1 MIAIDSVRLSRRLP
15 WLERALFA
23 LAAILLG
30 WYVVQKASTAYY
42 QAVSSR
48 ELETIRMSMP
58 TTTARLK
65 TTLPIGSLVGRID
78 IPRLGV
84 SAIVRE
90 GDNTS
95 TLRRSVGHVPQTA
108 FPGEPGNSGLAG
120 HRDTFFRGLR
130 NARAGDRITVTTRDA
145 VLRYVIRNTRV
156 VEPDDVSVLKPTS
169 GRTLTLVT
177 CYPFSYIGAAPQRFI
192 VQAEMTDDRRQ

>member
-1 MIAIDSVRLSRRLP
+1 MIATSRSLSRHLP

-23 LAAILLG
+23 LAAGLLG
-30 WYVVQKASTAYY
+30 WYVLQQLSTMYE

-48 ELETIRMSMP
+48 ELESIRISTTSMP
-58 TTTARLK
+58 RITR
-65 TTLPIGSLVGRID
+65 TLPTGSLVGRIE

-90 GDNTS
+90 GDDIS
-95 TLRRSVGHVPQTA
+95 TLRRSVGHIPDTVL
-108 FPGEPGNSGLAG
+108 PGESGNSGFAG

-130 NARAGDRITVTTRDA
+130 NARSGDRITVTTADA
-145 VLRYVIRNTRV
+145 TLNYVIRNTRV
-156 VEPDDVSVLKPTS
+156 VEPDDVSVLNPTP
-169 GRTLTLVT
+169 GHTLTLVT

-192 VQAEMTDDRRQ
+192 VRAEMTADRGQ

>member
-108 FPGEPGNSGLAG
+108 LPGEPGNSGLAG
-120 HRDTFFRGLR
+120 HR
-130 NARAGDRITVTTRDA
+130 ITVTTGNA

>member
-1 MIAIDSVRLSRRLP
+1 MIAIDSGRVSRHLP

-23 LAAILLG
+23 VAAVLLG
-30 WYVVQKASTAYY
+30 WYVVQQVSTAYY

-48 ELETIRMSMP
+48 ELETIRMSTP
-58 TTTARLK
+58 TIIPAR
-65 TTLPIGSLVGRID
+65 TTLPIGALVGRID
-78 IPRLGV
+78 IPRLAV

-90 GDNTS
+90 GDDTS
-95 TLRRSVGHVPQTA
+95 TLRRSVGHIPHTA

-130 NARAGDRITVTTRDA
+130 NARAGDRITVTTANA

-169 GRTLTLVT
+169 AGMLTLVT

>member
-1 MIAIDSVRLSRRLP
+1 LP

-23 LAAILLG
+23 LAAVLLG
-30 WYVVQKASTAYY
+30 WYVVQQASTAYY

-58 TTTARLK
+58 TIASPH
-65 TTLPIGSLVGRID
+65 TTLPIGALVGRID

-108 FPGEPGNSGLAG
+108 LPGEPGNSGLAG

-130 NARAGDRITVTTRDA
+130 NARAGDRITITTPDA

-156 VEPDDVSVLKPTS
+156 VEPDDVSVLKPTP

-177 CYPFSYIGAAPQRFI
+177 CYPFSYIGAAPRRFI
-192 VQAEMTDDRRQ
+192 VQAELTDDRRQ

>member
-1 MIAIDSVRLSRRLP
+1 MMAIDSVRLSRRLP
-15 WLERALFA
+15 SLERALFA

-58 TTTARLK
+58 RTTAPPK

>member
-1 MIAIDSVRLSRRLP
+1 MIAIDSGRLSRHLP

-23 LAAILLG
+23 VAAVLLG
-30 WYVVQKASTAYY
+30 WYAVQQVSTAYY

-48 ELETIRMSMP
+48 ELETIRMSTP
-58 TTTARLK
+58 TITPAK
-65 TTLPIGSLVGRID
+65 TTLPIGALVGRID

-90 GDNTS
+90 GDDTS
-95 TLRRSVGHVPQTA
+95 TLRRSVGHIPHTA

-130 NARAGDRITVTTRDA
+130 NARAGDRIMVTTANA

-169 GRTLTLVT
+169 AGTLTLVT

>member
-108 FPGEPGNSGLAG
+108 LPGEPGNSGLAG

-130 NARAGDRITVTTRDA
+130 DARAGDRITVTTGNA

>member
-1 MIAIDSVRLSRRLP
+1 MIAIDSVRLSRHLP
-15 WLERALFA
+15 WLERTLFT
-23 LAAILLG
+23 LAAVLLG
-30 WYVVQKASTAYY
+30 WYVLQQAWSSYY

-58 TTTARLK
+58 TVAAPK
-65 TTLPIGSLVGRID
+65 TRLPIGSLVGRID
-78 IPRLGV
+78 IPRLGI

-90 GDNTS
+90 GDDTS
-95 TLRRSVGHVPQTA
+95 TLRHSVGHVPQTA
-108 FPGEPGNSGLAG
+108 LPGDTGNSGLAG
-120 HRDTFFRGLR
+120 HRDTFFRGLKS
-130 NARAGDRITVTTRDA
+130 ARAGDRITVTTPDA
-145 VLRYVIRNTRV
+145 ILRYVIRNTRV
-156 VEPDDVSVLKPTS
+156 VEPDDVSVLKPTA

>member
-1 MIAIDSVRLSRRLP
+1 MIAIDSARLSRQLP

-23 LAAILLG
+23 LAVVLLG
-30 WYVVQKASTAYY
+30 WYVVQQVSTVYY

-48 ELETIRMSMP
+48 ELEIIRMATP
-58 TTTARLK
+58 VTTQARTA
-65 TTLPIGSLVGRID
+65 LPIGSLVGRID

-90 GDNTS
+90 GDDTS
-95 TLRRSVGHVPQTA
+95 TLRRSVGHIPQTA
-108 FPGEPGNSGLAG
+108 LPGEPGNSGLAG
-120 HRDTFFRGLR
+120 HRDSFFRGLK
-130 NARAGDRITVTTRDA
+130 NARAGDRITVTTEDA
-145 VLRYVIRNTRV
+145 VLRYVIRQTRV
-156 VEPDDVSVLKPTS
+156 VEPDDVAVLNPTS